1 MTTHKWSRVDSSAR
15 FQYPTFT
22 RGMDSTGESS
32 SSFFNNIGSYCLCW
46 KLVWR
51 FFRRRNRLAFFKSV
65 RSLLDRLCRFLPWTT
80 LSYPSRSWMD
90 RRNSIRLFRNH
101 SYLCP
106 FKVKGFKHFTPSH
119 PPKKS
124 ELYIFFPFTC
134 LQKNARNFVKVAK
147 TKEITVDVFNN

>member
-15 FQYPTFT
+15 FQYIRRSLVESIPRVKVHQAF
-22 RGMDSTGESS
+22 ST
-32 SSFFNNIGSYCLCW
+32 I
-46 KLVWR
+46 LVLTVCAENWCGL
-51 FFRRRNRLAFFKSV
+51 FLEDVTNLHFFKSV
-65 RSLLDRLCRFLPWTT
+65 RSLLGRLCRFLPWTT

-106 FKVKGFKHFTPSH
+106 FKVKGFKHFTPS

-124 ELYIFFPFTC
+124 ELYIFFPSRVYK
-134 LQKNARNFVKVAK
+134 KNARNFVKVAK
-147 TKEITVDVFNN
+147 TKEIRRVQ